1 MQEQKRENAKQRKVI
16 EDLAIRTKQ
25 KEKDAAMAL
34 HKETL
39 KTGGST
45 RTKKKKKGSKKKDLE
60 ETSEDEVDDLETLKT
75 GGSTKPKKKKA
86 SKKKE
91 LEPTSEDEVEV
102 DDLESCNLKT
112 GGSTKTK
119 KKKASKKKELEPTSD
134 DEVEVDDLESCKIIK
149 HKTDKRQGEIKVEVK
164 WDDSGKTNWQ
174 YLYDMWAD
182 YPGEVKDYKK
192 KNQTKCKGKL
202 CKVPNMGDV
211 EYFVRILGML
221 GGSENVKKA
230 EFIVLA
236 NNGYKF
242 DGEDCVKY
250 DELQADDPE
259 LLQAFLDSVEDSPEA
274 DDASIA

>member
-1 MQEQKRENAKQRKVI
+1 LQEQKRENAKQRKVI

-45 RTKKKKKGSKKKDLE
+45 RPKKKKKGSTKKDLE
-60 ETSEDEVDDLETLKT
+60 QTSEDEVDDSETLKT

-102 DDLESCNLKT
+102 DDLESC
-112 GGSTKTK
+112 
-119 KKKASKKKELEPTSD
+119 
-134 DEVEVDDLESCKIIK
+134 KIIK
-149 HKTDKRQGEIKVEVK
+149 HKTDKHQGEIKVEVK

-202 CKVPNMGDV
+202 WKVPNMGDV

-221 GGSENVKKA
+221 GGSENVKKDK
-230 EFIVLA
+230 FIVLA

-250 DELQADDPE
+250 DELQADDPK

>member
-1 MQEQKRENAKQRKVI
+1 METYFTVDDVTHTDCFGCQKKLQEQKRENAKQRKVI

-86 SKKKE
+86 SKKEE
-91 LEPTSEDEVEV
+91 LEPTSEDEVE
-102 DDLESCNLKT
+102 
-112 GGSTKTK
+112 G
-119 KKKASKKKELEPTSD
+119 
-134 DEVEVDDLESCKIIK
+134 DDLESCKIIK

-202 CKVPNMGDV
+202 WKVPNMGDV

-242 DGEDCVKY
+242 HGEDCVKY

>member
-25 KEKDAAMAL
+25 KEKDAAMTL
-34 HKETL
+34 HK
-39 KTGGST
+39 
-45 RTKKKKKGSKKKDLE
+45 
-60 ETSEDEVDDLETLKT
+60 ETLKT

-91 LEPTSEDEVEV
+91 SEPTSEDEVEV
-102 DDLESCNLKT
+102 DAAMTLHKKTLKT

-119 KKKASKKKELEPTSD
+119 KKKASKKKELEPTSE

-192 KNQTKCKGKL
+192 KNQTKCRGKL
-202 CKVPNMGDV
+202 WKVPNMGDV

-242 DGEDCVKY
+242 DGDNCVKY
-250 DELQADDPE
+250 DELQADDPK
-259 LLQAFLDSVEDSPEA
+259 LLQAFFDSVEDSPEA

>member
-1 MQEQKRENAKQRKVI
+1 LQEQKRENAKQRKVI

-25 KEKDAAMAL
+25 KEKDAAMTL
-34 HKETL
+34 HKET
-39 KTGGST
+39 
-45 RTKKKKKGSKKKDLE
+45 
-60 ETSEDEVDDLETLKT
+60 
-75 GGSTKPKKKKA
+75 
-86 SKKKE
+86 
-91 LEPTSEDEVEV
+91 
-102 DDLESCNLKT
+102 LKT

-119 KKKASKKKELEPTSD
+119 KKKASKKKELEPTSE
-134 DEVEVDDLESCKIIK
+134 DEVEIDDLESCKIIK

-202 CKVPNMGDV
+202 WKVPNMGDV

-250 DELQADDPE
+250 DELQADDPK

-274 DDASIA
+274 DDTSIALCVFNDELLHFL

>member
-1 MQEQKRENAKQRKVI
+1 METYFTVDDVTHTDCFGCQKKLQEQKRENAKQRKVI

-25 KEKDAAMAL
+25 KEKDAAMTL
-34 HKETL
+34 HKET
-39 KTGGST
+39 
-45 RTKKKKKGSKKKDLE
+45 
-60 ETSEDEVDDLETLKT
+60 
-75 GGSTKPKKKKA
+75 
-86 SKKKE
+86 
-91 LEPTSEDEVEV
+91 
-102 DDLESCNLKT
+102 LKT

-119 KKKASKKKELEPTSD
+119 KKKASKKKELEPTSE

-202 CKVPNMGDV
+202 WKVPNMGDV